1 MLHPQN
7 YPLFQCFRH
16 SDRKLHLKG
25 VFDGHNDKLS
35 VALTIDPV
43 RAAIAVVITITYVNN
58 TVAVSHK
65 CLSASQRVFNAHNTQ
80 VSGAV

>member
-1 MLHPQN
+1 M
-7 YPLFQCFRH
+7 
-16 SDRKLHLKG
+16 
-25 VFDGHNDKLS
+25 FDGHNDILS
-35 VALTIDPV
+35 VAGTIDPV